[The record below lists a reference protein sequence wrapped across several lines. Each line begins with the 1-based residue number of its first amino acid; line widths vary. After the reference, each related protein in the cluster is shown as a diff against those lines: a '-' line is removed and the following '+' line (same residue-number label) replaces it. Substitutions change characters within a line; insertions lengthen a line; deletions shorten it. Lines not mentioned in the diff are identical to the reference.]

1 MRRAPKNPNIRAI
14 LQGDVMR
21 EAPPPHSIILI
32 YRKPLRSITNRLEP
46 LDKGVI
52 RFNRSLYRH
61 VVRRSEANGLQ

>member
-32 YRKPLRSITNRLEP
+32 YRKPLRSITNRLKLRDESVVR
-46 LDKGVI
+46 LD
-52 RFNRSLYRH
+52 RSLYRRI
-61 VVRRSEANGLQ
+61 VR

>member
-1 MRRAPKNPNIRAI
+1 VPAFATFEMRNK
-14 LQGDVMR
+14 DV
-21 EAPPPHSIILI
+21 IYVFILI
-32 YRKPLRSITNRLEP
+32 CRTLSSITNRLEP